1 MIRPAVIGSM
11 TSPMRPRDFEQIR
24 RMVYDY
30 CGVDL
35 TGKQVLVGTR
45 LGNRVRELGLP
56 SFEKY
61 FEHLRQD
68 ASGQAFTTMIDALTT
83 NHTSFFREQQHFT
96 LLKKVVTT
104 QFDPAAPIRIWSA
117 ACSSGEEPYT
127 IAFSL
132 VEALGE
138 AAFARA
144 SILATDIS
152 TRVLERAQRGLYPA
166 ARLQAVP
173 LPVRRLC
180 LLKGIGRYADT
191 CLVKPQTRSLIRF
204 QRFNLLE
211 DCSTF
216 GPFQVIFCRNVMIYF
231 DLPTQQAVVDR
242 LTARLAPGG
251 YLLIGHSESLNG
263 IRHRLRY
270 ISPATYRQQG
280 ALEETCETPRPEKG
294 FFRKGGSR

>member
-1 MIRPAVIGSM
+1 MMQFAGT
-11 TSPMRPRDFEQIR
+11 TSLASSMRPRDFEQIR

-45 LGNRVRELGLP
+45 LGNQVRELGLP
-56 SFEKY
+56 SFDKY
-61 FEHLRQD
+61 FEHLQQD

-96 LLKKVVTT
+96 LLKSVIAP
-104 QFDPAAPIRIWSA
+104 QLPAATPIRIWSA

-138 AAFARA
+138 AAFTRT

-152 TRVLERAQRGLYPA
+152 TRVLQRAQRGLYPA
-166 ARLQAVP
+166 AQLQAVP

-180 LLKGIGRYADT
+180 LLKGTGQYADS
-191 CLVKPQTRSLIRF
+191 CLVKPQTRSLIQF
-204 QRFNLLE
+204 QQFNLLE
-211 DCSTF
+211 DCSSF
-216 GPFQVIFCRNVMIYF
+216 GPFEVIFCRNVMIYF

-242 LTARLAPGG
+242 LTTRLAPGG

-263 IRHRLRY
+263 IQHRLRY
-270 ISPATYRQQG
+270 ISPATYRKQRSPD
-280 ALEETCETPRPEKG
+280 ETCQTRRPEKSL
-294 FFRKGGSR
+294 FRKGASR